1 MPVICEAY
9 VNVSRVSK
17 GELPEFLVGARR
29 VIDTMSV
36 PVLFVAKLGGREVS

>member
-17 GELPEFLVGARR
+17 GELPEFLVGTCKE
-29 VIDTMSV
+29 IDMMSV
-36 PVLFVAKLGGREVS
+36 PVLFVPKLGGREVS